1 MTDEAK
7 LRDQMDRGER
17 AEFVLKQ
24 LEEAFKALEQQCF
37 DAFRHSDMHDD
48 LGRRAARYYLRVMD
62 DVRSRFEHFVLTGKN
77 AQKELVRMKD
87 PSRWRKI
94 VNG

>member
-1 MTDEAK
+1 
-7 LRDQMDRGER
+7 
-17 AEFVLKQ
+17 
-24 LEEAFKALEQQCF
+24 
-37 DAFRHSDMHDD
+37 MHDD